1 MNELLAAITQDEVI
15 LGHILAIG
23 LGITRIIA
31 MLSFAPFFGPAV
43 TIPMRLGLA
52 IALYMPLHPYLVY
65 CISTEDLVHTLSVN
79 VLAILAL
86 KETILG
92 FIFAMVTGFVF
103 WTAMSAGFIVDN
115 QRGASQAQGA
125 EIITGDEVSPFS
137 EILFLSMLTLFYASG
152 ALAAFLMLFYKTY
165 ILWPVFDF
173 MPSLKS
179 SNIALFLAEGVDGF
193 MTNALLLCGPF
204 LLVALMTDISLGII
218 NRFAPQLNVY
228 ILSMPIKSG
237 LCAFLIVFFVIPYF
251 DISALLLEKSHDMS
265 QYFVN
270 LVRGII

>member
-1 MNELLAAITQDEVI
+1 MNELLAAITQDEAI
-15 LGHILAIG
+15 LAHILAVG

-43 TIPMRLGLA
+43 TITMRIGLA
-52 IALYMPLHPYLVY
+52 IALYMPLHPYLVH
-65 CISTEDLVHTLSVN
+65 CIAAEDIVHTISVN
-79 VLAILAL
+79 VLALLAL
-86 KETILG
+86 KETVLG
-92 FIFAMVTGFVF
+92 FIFAMVSGFVF
-103 WTAMSAGFIVDN
+103 WAAMSAGFIVDN
-115 QRGASQAQGA
+115 QRGASQAQGS

-152 ALAAFLMLFYKTY
+152 ALVAFLMLFYKTY

-173 MPSLKS
+173 MPSLTS
-179 SNIALFLAEGVDGF
+179 SNIALFLADGVDGL

-228 ILSMPIKSG
+228 ILAMPIKSG
-237 LCAFLIVFFVIPYF
+237 LCAFLIVFFVVPYF
-251 DISALLLEKSHDMS
+251 DISALLLEKSHDVG

-270 LVRGII
+270 LVRGVI